1 MQTATLT
8 AALPFVVLGSAWAQG
23 SPVAEGAVPEVA
35 ASGFAFTEGPAC
47 DADGAVAFTDQPND
61 RILRWTAEDGVTV
74 LLEPSGRSNGLCYD
88 DEGNLWACADERN
101 EMWII
106 RPDGSHSVVISGYGG
121 KLLNGPNDVWLAP
134 EGGAYFTD
142 PYYERDYWDRGPME
156 QETQGVYWLPPGER
170 EPVLADG
177 DLVQSNGI
185 IGTPDGRTLY
195 VADIGAGRTYAYDI
209 SVDGALVNKRLFC
222 EMGSDGMTVDD
233 EGNVYLTGK
242 GVTAFNRD
250 GEQVAHIAIPEPWTA
265 NVCFGG
271 PDRRTLFITA
281 GERVYTLAMRTRGV
295 GSQ

>member
-8 AALPFVVLGSAWAQG
+8 AALPLVVLGSAWAQG

-61 RILRWTAEDGVTV
+61 RILRWTAEEGVTV
-74 LLEPSGRSNGLCYD
+74 LIEPSGRSNGLCYD

-106 RPDGSHSVVISGYGG
+106 RPDGSHSVVVTGYGG

-156 QETQGVYWLPPGER
+156 QETQGVYWLPPGAG

-177 DLVQSNGI
+177 DLVQSNGV

-195 VADIGAGRTYAYDI
+195 VADIGAGRTYVYDI
-209 SVDGALVNKRLFC
+209 GEDGALENKRLFC
-222 EMGSDGMTVDD
+222 EMGSDGMTLDD
-233 EGNVYLTGK
+233 EGNVYLTGQ
-242 GVTAFNRD
+242 GVTVFRRD
-250 GEQVAHIAIPEPWTA
+250 GEQVAHIEIPEPWTA

-271 PDRRTLFITA
+271 LDRRTLFITA
-281 GERVYTLAMRTRGV
+281 GERVYTLAMRTQGV